1 MWGDE
6 AVSLGYFV
14 LCNMQK
20 VKAAGRRKEE
30 GTSEEEN
37 SIMGGV
43 SSTQKEQ
50 DSDKSWELCMQI
62 RLSLGK
68 RGPFSKSSCSIL
80 LKGKIANNYWSDFP
94 LS

>member
-43 SSTQKEQ
+43 SANQKEQ
-50 DSDKSWELCMQI
+50 DSDKS
-62 RLSLGK
+62 
-68 RGPFSKSSCSIL
+68 
-80 LKGKIANNYWSDFP
+80 
-94 LS
+94 